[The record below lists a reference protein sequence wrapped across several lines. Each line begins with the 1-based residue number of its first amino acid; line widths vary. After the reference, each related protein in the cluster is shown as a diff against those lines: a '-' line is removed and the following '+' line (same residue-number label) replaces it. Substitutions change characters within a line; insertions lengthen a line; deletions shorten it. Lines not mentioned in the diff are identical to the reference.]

1 MELSLDGLASHVV
14 IAHFCDSRSA
24 SGVGGQSS
32 DYANPAVTAPGEHLA
47 DYVLLYQD
55 GTTAAIP
62 VRRRFEVN
70 QISTFLQNAFVARQQ
85 HEPRALDLHGPYD
98 ADLWGR
104 TQMGV
109 VVGGLARWSVAPHW
123 LGDDLSPRASWSIYA
138 MPNPHRGRAIAG
150 LRIVS
155 TGVASIGIGAITLF
169 YGVGHP
175 LRHLPL
181 ESVSVE
187 LSDGVLTDDD
197 AARSQIDLG
206 VIARRYRQPVFDA
219 SAWLRAPVRGWGEKW
234 ESGST
239 ERSGLVLDLSGA
251 EDAALT
257 VAGREV
263 ALADLYGSGEASS
276 TDGRLTARLIM
287 PDKAWMEVTVI
298 DKATG
303 KPTPSPVHF
312 RAPDGHYLPPVGH
325 RQEVNDNWFE
335 DYGADLKLGQTQYAY
350 AGGQFQIQLPEG
362 EVFVE
367 VSKGFEFEPLRT
379 RLNLSRGQR
388 EVRIELDRIADSRQ
402 EGWITADT
410 HVHFLSPETARLE
423 AQAEGLNIVNLLA
436 AQWGDLYT
444 NVGDLTGAQSG
455 VSVDETIVWVGT
467 ENRQHFL
474 GHISM
479 LGVQGNPVLPLS
491 TSGPPEG
498 YIGEPT
504 LRAMGEWADE
514 CRSKSGLVI
523 APHFPLPHSEIT
535 AEIVRGRVDA
545 VELRDWHGSTMST
558 FGVDEWYRHLNAG
571 YRVAAVG
578 GTDKMSAGMP
588 VGGVRTSGSE
598 PDYTSTR
605 TITCPRVT
613 GSTEIGHG
621 AASTPSMRLR

>member
-1 MELSLDGLASHVV
+1 M
-14 IAHFCDSRSA
+14 
-24 SGVGGQSS
+24 
-32 DYANPAVTAPGEHLA
+32 
-47 DYVLLYQD
+47 
-55 GTTAAIP
+55 
-62 VRRRFEVN
+62 
-70 QISTFLQNAFVARQQ
+70 
-85 HEPRALDLHGPYD
+85 
-98 ADLWGR
+98 
-104 TQMGV
+104 
-109 VVGGLARWSVAPHW
+109 
-123 LGDDLSPRASWSIYA
+123 
-138 MPNPHRGRAIAG
+138 
-150 LRIVS
+150 
-155 TGVASIGIGAITLF
+155 
-169 YGVGHP
+169 
-175 LRHLPL
+175 
-181 ESVSVE
+181 
-187 LSDGVLTDDD
+187 
-197 AARSQIDLG
+197 
-206 VIARRYRQPVFDA
+206 
-219 SAWLRAPVRGWGEKW
+219 
-234 ESGST
+234 

-303 KPTPSPVHF
+303 KPTPSRVHF
-312 RAPDGHYLPPVGH
+312 RAPDGHYLPPAGH

-350 AGGQFQIQLPEG
+350 VGGQFQIQLPEG

-455 VSVDETIVWVGT
+455 VSADETIVWVGT

-588 VGGVRTSGSE
+588 VGGVRTYANIGEQPFSYEAWKAAVRAGRTYTTSGPLLTFVVEGQGIGDEIRLPASGGKLEAVATALSIAPIHRLEIVYNGRVVADTSE
-598 PDYTSTR
+598 VEGSHSLRLDAAVDIDQSGWLAARCISGHKAWHVWPIAFGAHTSPVYVVVGDAEVFDREVGQYLITMMEGGLSWLDTLATR
-605 TITCPRVT
+605 GDPARHAAVRSVFTDGIERVRARLHEHPHHHLPPRD
-613 GSTEIGHG
+613 
-621 AASTPSMRLR
+621 RLD